1 VFEPLAKGPGA
12 GPAVSQSRLLIVEDD
27 EAIQTQLK
35 YALRDE
41 FSLILAGDRPQAL
54 ARLREAQP
62 PVVTLD
68 LGLPPAAHTAEE
80 GLKTLEEILRAA
92 PSTRVVVLTGNAD
105 RANALR
111 AVQAGAFDYQAKPVD
126 IDALRIVLRRA
137 LFLHGVETEAA
148 QQVGDAEASA
158 RFEDLVGHSPKM
170 REIFDIVT
178 RVARTDATVLVEGES
193 GTGKELLAHA
203 VHAKSRR
210 RDRPFVPINCGAIPE
225 TLLEAELFGHERG
238 AYTGAHVQRKG
249 KLEGADGGTLFLDE
263 IGEMSLLL
271 QVKLL
276 RFLQEREIERIGGRD
291 RIKVDVR
298 VVGATNKNLKAE
310 IAGGRFRED
319 LYFRLSVVT
328 ITLPP
333 LRERGEDIILLAN
346 TLLRRNCQDQR
357 RKLQFSQDA
366 LMALAGYAWPGNIRE
381 LENVV
386 QRAVIMAR
394 GKFIE
399 PADLGFAAAA
409 GSGEAPRPLKEAR
422 NQLERELLLEA
433 LTRTKGNISQA
444 AKELG
449 VSRPT
454 LHDLLDKHEIDSR
467 TLRPSATRDDA

>member
-1 VFEPLAKGPGA
+1 
-12 GPAVSQSRLLIVEDD
+12 VSQPRLLIVEDD
-27 EAIQTQLK
+27 EVIQTQLK

-41 FSLILAGDRPQAL
+41 FSLVFAGDRTQAL
-54 ARLREAQP
+54 TRLREAQP

-68 LGLPPAAHTAEE
+68 LGLPPAPDAAEE
-80 GLKTLEEILRAA
+80 GLKTLEDILRAA
-92 PSTRVVVLTGNAD
+92 PATRVVVLTGNAD
-105 RANALR
+105 RANTLR

-126 IDALRIVLRRA
+126 VDALKVVLRRA
-137 LFLHGVETEAA
+137 AFLHGVETEAA
-148 QQVGDAEASA
+148 HQVSAAEAGA
-158 RFEDLVGHSPKM
+158 RFEDIVGHSPKM

-193 GTGKELLAHA
+193 GTGKELLARA
-203 VHAKSRR
+203 VHRKSRR
-210 RDRPFVPINCGAIPE
+210 RDRAFVPINCGAIPE
-225 TLLEAELFGHERG
+225 TLLEAELFGHEKG

-249 KLEGADGGTLFLDE
+249 KLEVADGGTLFLDE
-263 IGEMSLLL
+263 VGEMSLLL

-298 VVGATNKNLKAE
+298 VVAASNKDLKAE

-319 LYFRLSVVT
+319 LYFRLSVMT
-328 ITLPP
+328 IKLPP

-346 TLLRRNCQDQR
+346 TFLRRSCKEHR
-357 RKLQFSQDA
+357 RKLQFGQDA
-366 LMALAGYAWPGNIRE
+366 ALALAAYAWPGNIRE

-386 QRAVIMAR
+386 QRAVIMAE

-399 PADLGFAAAA
+399 PADLGFQAPPGA
-409 GSGEAPRPLKEAR
+409 GEAPRRLKEAR

-449 VSRPT
+449 VSRPA
-454 LHDLLDKHEIDSR
+454 LHDLLDKHGIDSR
-467 TLRPSATRDDA
+467 ILRPTANLDEM